1 MALGQMDRG
10 RYQSQSGGTG
20 PAMAIAPWRAGPPL
34 VALGG
39 LSALCRDTVQQAVDH
54 R

>member
-1 MALGQMDRG
+1 MGVGQTDLG
-10 RYQSQSGGTG
+10 RYQSQSGRTG
-20 PAMAIAPWRAGPPL
+20 SAMAIAPWRAGPPL

-39 LSALCRDTVQQAVDH
+39 LSVLCGDTVKQAVDH